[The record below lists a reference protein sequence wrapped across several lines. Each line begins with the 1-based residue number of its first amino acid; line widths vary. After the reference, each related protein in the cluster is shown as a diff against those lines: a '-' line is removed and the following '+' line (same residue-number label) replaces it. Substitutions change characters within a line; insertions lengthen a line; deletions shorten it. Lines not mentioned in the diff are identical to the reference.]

1 MEKQEEVSKIQDYLG
16 NLEGT
21 LFRLEDLENL
31 LIILEENYF
40 EKGEIDLYNTSDM
53 YSLWRDYKYNQS
65 LLFTINYCIR
75 LYNSKLKENIY
86 KIYDSVKV
94 LKSQIT
100 IDNKSI
106 VNLNQISA

>member
-1 MEKQEEVSKIQDYLG
+1 MGNQEEVSKIWDYLG

-21 LFRLEDLENL
+21 LFKLEDLENL

-40 EKGEIDLYNTSDM
+40 EKGEVDLYNNSDM

-75 LYNSKLKENIY
+75 QYNSELKENIY
-86 KIYDSVKV
+86 KIYDSVKI
-94 LKSQIT
+94 LKSQT
-100 IDNKSI
+100 SI
-106 VNLNQISA
+106 KDETVVNLNQISA